1 MLPCVLQ
8 DMGSTLQFLLSE
20 DLPPAHA
27 SKLDGERVRRLFLL
41 YCARLRRALSSP
53 KYCYFSGFAAT
64 APSLIAELKEHVLSA
79 SKLDARTA
87 AIMQQLDMSV
97 LACELSV
104 AASIHDTLGSSASSM
119 LHGLMQQ

>member
-1 MLPCVLQ
+1 
-8 DMGSTLQFLLSE
+8 MGSTLQFLLSE
-20 DLPPAHA
+20 DLPAAHA

-41 YCARLRRALSSP
+41 YCNRLRRALSSP

-64 APSLIAELKEHVLSA
+64 APGLIAELKEHVLSV

-87 AIMQQLDMSV
+87 GIMQQLNMST

-104 AASIHDTLGSSASSM
+104 AASIHDSLGSDVRSI
-119 LHGLMQQ
+119 LQGLLQQ